1 MGRRIDWSGSG
12 REPFKSYVY
21 FKPYSLL
28 SFFIY
33 LVQIINLEFF
43 FCKNGKNLRKTSEER
58 LKDSPKDIANS
69 LIKIPS
75 CFKQENSAINVFICG
90 ILPRNDLYSIN
101 RLLIKKKTNNI
112 LNYHAP
118 QTITTLSIKMQS
130 GFRWVAALNLIFS
143 IRISCTWWKRE
154 ILFSKCFYISVKK
167 ITMDP
172 ETTIS

>member
-12 REPFKSYVY
+12 CEPFRSYVY

-75 CFKQENSAINVFICG
+75 CFKQENNAINVFICG
-90 ILPRNDLYSIN
+90 ILPRDDLSSIN
-101 RLLIKKKTNNI
+101 RLLLKKTNNI
-112 LNYHAP
+112 LKLSCSANHNSFINVP
-118 QTITTLSIKMQS
+118 FITLLLVRVMNVSM
-130 GFRWVAALNLIFS
+130 FL
-143 IRISCTWWKRE
+143 
-154 ILFSKCFYISVKK
+154 
-167 ITMDP
+167 
-172 ETTIS
+172 